1 MTRLC
6 STTWPAKMRAA
17 SSSPSARARSLPPRA
32 MASPCTRVP
41 AGSGPLTWHCCS
53 SWGMVRLHAEM
64 PGGGGGTVEE
74 GRQRPLGPGELA
86 SLPSGFLKAGSSR
99 NGLSPDS
106 HASLGL
112 TATVAPQ
119 GSVMRK
125 GSINLCISSQRR
137 KTIKPPSGSQVTQSQ
152 IEIFTTLFSFLSS
165 CLLFL
170 PLVHSPL
177 TLLFAFLQNQ
187 CYAWK

>member
-1 MTRLC
+1 MVDLEGAFLREKKARDEVQALAEEGQLN
-6 STTWPAKMRAA
+6 WQIVAL
-17 SSSPSARARSLPPRA
+17 SSS
-32 MASPCTRVP
+32 
-41 AGSGPLTWHCCS
+41 
-53 SWGMVRLHAEM
+53 E
-64 PGGGGGTVEE
+64 
-74 GRQRPLGPGELA
+74 PLGPGELA

-99 NGLSPDS
+99 NGLSLDS

-187 CYAWK
+187 RYAWK